1 MRTCIK
7 PRIASLRAVTSG
19 TGSSYSDRCDTSRHA
34 PLTSRSRTH
43 LRTVL
48 IHVDPPDPSRCAGGG
63 SDRSEGRETTGRN
76 VLANDNSE
84 VQGNEVRATFV
95 DDKKFGITFGGVPG
109 NDPGSSRILKIDP
122 AGMAAQQPQVRAD
135 PTCIGTRIAG
145 SLASCIYPLLRYF

>member
-1 MRTCIK
+1 MMAEMGWGSTSPKK
-7 PRIASLRAVTSG
+7 PAPMADAAPEPWVAPATRARA
-19 TGSSYSDRCDTSRHA
+19 GS
-34 PLTSRSRTH
+34 
-43 LRTVL
+43 
-48 IHVDPPDPSRCAGGG
+48 AGQ
-63 SDRSEGRETTGRN
+63 
-76 VLANDNSE
+76 